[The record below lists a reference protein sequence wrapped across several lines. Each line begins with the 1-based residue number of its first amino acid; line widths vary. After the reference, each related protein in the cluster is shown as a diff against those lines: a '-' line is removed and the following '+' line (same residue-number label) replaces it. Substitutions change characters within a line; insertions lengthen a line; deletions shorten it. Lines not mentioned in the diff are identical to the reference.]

1 MSATTVWQGLEE
13 RFKTVAG
20 LGSVELGEPTGDMA
34 LPCLYTVYG
43 SFERPLRNSPP
54 AQNKTGMK
62 HILGTRLVIQWVDFQ
77 AAERQLFTLVDLI
90 PASIELDPHLGGRL
104 NAGAAYCAAGV
115 SGHAV
120 IGGVTYRVV
129 DYEISILEKI

>member
-1 MSATTVWQGLEE
+1 MGLEE
-13 RFKTVAG
+13 RFRTIPG
-20 LGSVELGEPTGDMA
+20 IGSVELGEPTGNMT

-54 AQNKTGMK
+54 ARNQTGMK
-62 HILGTRLVIQWVDFQ
+62 HILGTRLVIQWVDFG

-90 PASIELDPHLGGRL
+90 PASIEADPHLGGRL

-120 IGGVTYRVV
+120 IGEVKYRVV
-129 DYEISILEKI
+129 DYEITILEKI

>member
-1 MSATTVWQGLEE
+1 MSATTVWLGLEAAY
-13 RFKTVAG
+13 RTIPG
-20 LGSVELGEPTGDMA
+20 LGSVELGEPSGEMA

-54 AQNKTGMK
+54 ARNQTGMK

-90 PASIELDPHLGGRL
+90 PATIDADPHLGGRL
-104 NAGAAYCAAGV
+104 NAGAAYCADGI
-115 SGHAV
+115 SGHAE
-120 IGGVTYRVV
+120 IGGVKYRVV
-129 DYEISILEKI
+129 DYAISVLEKI

>member
-1 MSATTVWQGLEE
+1 MSATNVW
-13 RFKTVAG
+13 
-20 LGSVELGEPTGDMA
+20 LGIEVRYRTIPGIASVELGEPTGDMA

-54 AQNKTGMK
+54 AHNQTGMK

-77 AAERQLFTLVDLI
+77 SAERQLFALVDLI
-90 PASIELDPHLGGRL
+90 PASIEADPHLGGRL
-104 NAGAAYCAAGV
+104 NAGAAYCAAGI

-120 IGGVTYRVV
+120 IGEIKYRVV
-129 DYEISILEKI
+129 DYAITVLEKI